1 MENSGTAAGVRKAI
15 LLVEDN
21 KLNQRL
27 MESSLRRFGFVIDLA
42 SNGLE
47 AVEKY
52 QADPG
57 RYSLIIMDIM
67 MPVMD
72 GLEATRQI
80 RIYEQPL
87 NLRIP
92 IIALTANTFNA
103 DRERCLSYG
112 MDDYLAKPLNMEL
125 LAQSFRSLGIIE

>member
-1 MENSGTAAGVRKAI
+1 MVSMVKTI
-15 LLVEDN
+15 MLVEDN

-27 MESSLRRFGFVIDLA
+27 MESSLRRFGFTIEVA
-42 SNGLE
+42 NNGQE
-47 AVEKY
+47 AVDMY
-52 QADPG
+52 TANPG
-57 RYSLIIMDIM
+57 QYDLIIMDIM

-80 RIYEQPL
+80 RIFEQKTGKK
-87 NLRIP
+87 IP

-112 MDDYLAKPLNMEL
+112 MNEYIAKPLNMEKL
-125 LAQSFRSLGIIE
+125 TQAFRDLGIIDR

>member
-1 MENSGTAAGVRKAI
+1 MENSDKSI
-15 LLVEDN
+15 MLVEDN

-27 MESSLRRFGFVIDLA
+27 MESSLRRFGFHIELA

-52 QADPG
+52 QADPHK
-57 RYSLIIMDIM
+57 YSLIIMDIM

-80 RIYEQPL
+80 RTFEQM
-87 NLRIP
+87 NDLRIP

-112 MDDYLAKPLNMEL
+112 MDDYLAKPLDMEL
-125 LAQSFRSLGIIE
+125 LAQSFRSLGIIK

>member
-1 MENSGTAAGVRKAI
+1 MEPCGKTI

-27 MESSLRRFGFVIDLA
+27 MESSLRRFGFAIELA
-42 SNGLE
+42 GNGLE
-47 AVEKY
+47 AIEKY
-52 QADPG
+52 QADPLKF
-57 RYSLIIMDIM
+57 SLIIMDIM
-67 MPVMD
+67 MPIMD

-80 RIYEQPL
+80 RAFEETRNI
-87 NLRIP
+87 RIP

-112 MDDYLAKPLNMEL
+112 MDDYLAKPLNIEL
-125 LAQSFRSLGIIE
+125 LAQSFRNLGIIK

>member
-1 MENSGTAAGVRKAI
+1 MENSVKTI

-27 MESSLRRFGFVIDLA
+27 MESSLRRFGFQIELA
-42 SNGLE
+42 GNGLE

-52 QADPG
+52 QADPQK
-57 RYSLIIMDIM
+57 YSLIIMDIM

-80 RIYEQPL
+80 RIFEQL
-87 NLRIP
+87 TNIRIP

-125 LAQSFRSLGIIE
+125 LAQSFRNLGIIE

>member
-1 MENSGTAAGVRKAI
+1 MADTDKSI
-15 LLVEDN
+15 MLVEDN

-27 MESSLRRFGFVIDLA
+27 MESSLRRFGFHIDLA
-42 SNGLE
+42 NNGLE
-47 AVEKY
+47 AVEMY
-52 QADPG
+52 QANPG
-57 RYSLIIMDIM
+57 KYSLIIMDIM

-80 RIYEQPL
+80 RVFEQGKSY
-87 NLRIP
+87 RIP

-112 MDDYLAKPLNMEL
+112 MDDYLAKPLNLDL
-125 LAQSFRSLGIIE
+125 LAQSFRNLGIIQ

>member
-1 MENSGTAAGVRKAI
+1 M
-15 LLVEDN
+15 LVEDN

-27 MESSLRRFGFVIDLA
+27 MESSLKHFGFNIEVA
-42 SNGLE
+42 NNGKE
-47 AVEKY
+47 AVEMY
-52 QADPG
+52 QSNPG
-57 RYSLIIMDIM
+57 QFDLIIMDIM

-80 RIYEQPL
+80 RIFERKKKI
-87 NLRIP
+87 RIP

-112 MDDYLAKPLNMEL
+112 MDEYIAKPLNMDKL
-125 LAQSFRSLGIIE
+125 THAFRELGIVEE

>member
-1 MENSGTAAGVRKAI
+1 ME
-15 LLVEDN
+15 
-21 KLNQRL
+21 
-27 MESSLRRFGFVIDLA
+27 
-42 SNGLE
+42 
-47 AVEKY
+47 
-52 QADPG
+52 ADFKKI
-57 RYSLIIMDIM
+57 LIIDDDSFLLDMYALKFSKSNFSVTTALGPESALEKLRGGLSPDVMLLDIM

-80 RIYEQPL
+80 RIFEQMN

-125 LAQSFRSLGIIE
+125 LAQSFRSLGIIK

>member
-1 MENSGTAAGVRKAI
+1 VVIMENSVKTI

-27 MESSLRRFGFVIDLA
+27 MESSLRRFGFQIELA
-42 SNGLE
+42 GNGLE

-52 QADPG
+52 QADPQK
-57 RYSLIIMDIM
+57 YSLIIMDIM

-80 RIYEQPL
+80 RIFEQL
-87 NLRIP
+87 TNIRIP

-125 LAQSFRSLGIIE
+125 LAQSFRNLGIIE

>member
-1 MENSGTAAGVRKAI
+1 MENVVRTI
-15 LLVEDN
+15 MLVEDN

-27 MESSLRRFGFVIDLA
+27 MESSLRRFGFHIELA
-42 SNGLE
+42 GNGLE
-47 AVEKY
+47 AVERY
-52 QADPG
+52 QADPHKF
-57 RYSLIIMDIM
+57 SLIIMDIM

-80 RIYEQPL
+80 RIFEQQN
-87 NLRIP
+87 NLRVP

-112 MDDYLAKPLNMEL
+112 MDDYLAKPLNMDL
-125 LAQSFRSLGIIE
+125 LAQSFRSLGIIK

>member
-1 MENSGTAAGVRKAI
+1 MENSGKTI
-15 LLVEDN
+15 MLVEDN

-27 MESSLRRFGFVIDLA
+27 MESSLRRFGFQIELA
-42 SNGLE
+42 NNGLE

-52 QADPG
+52 QADPY

-80 RIYEQPL
+80 RIFEQT
-87 NLRIP
+87 NNVRIP

-112 MDDYLAKPLNMEL
+112 MDDYLAKPLNMEF
-125 LAQSFRSLGIIE
+125 LAQSFRSLGIIQ

>member
-1 MENSGTAAGVRKAI
+1 MENAEKAI
-15 LLVEDN
+15 MLVEDN

-27 MESSLRRFGFVIDLA
+27 MESSLRRFGFQIDLA
-42 SNGLE
+42 NNGLE

-52 QADPG
+52 QATPEK
-57 RYSLIIMDIM
+57 YSLIIMDIM

-80 RIYEQPL
+80 RIFEEM
-87 NLRIP
+87 NDIRIP

>member
-1 MENSGTAAGVRKAI
+1 MANSGNATGDERMI

-27 MESSLRRFGFVIDLA
+27 MESSLRRFGFAIDLA
-42 SNGLE
+42 ANGLE

-52 QADPG
+52 QAGPG
-57 RYSLIIMDIM
+57 RYILIIMDIM

-87 NLRIP
+87 NIRIP

-125 LAQSFRSLGIIE
+125 LAQAFRNLGIIK

>member
-1 MENSGTAAGVRKAI
+1 MENSKIAI

-27 MESSLRRFGFVIDLA
+27 MESSLRRFGFHIELA
-42 SNGLE
+42 GNGLE

-52 QADPG
+52 QADPH

-80 RIYEQPL
+80 RIFEQ
-87 NLRIP
+87 NNNFRIP
-92 IIALTANTFNA
+92 IIALTANTFNS

-112 MDDYLAKPLNMEL
+112 MDDYFAKPLNMEL
-125 LAQSFRSLGIIE
+125 LAQTFRSLGIIK

>member
-1 MENSGTAAGVRKAI
+1 MENSVKAI
-15 LLVEDN
+15 MLVEDN

-27 MESSLRRFGFVIDLA
+27 MESSLRRFGFHIELA
-42 SNGLE
+42 GNGLE

-52 QADPG
+52 QAEPHK
-57 RYSLIIMDIM
+57 YSLIIMDIM

-80 RIYEQPL
+80 RNFEQL
-87 NLRIP
+87 NNLRVP

-125 LAQSFRSLGIIE
+125 LAQSFRSLGIIQ

>member
-1 MENSGTAAGVRKAI
+1 MKDISI

-27 MESSLRRFGFVIDLA
+27 MESSLRRFGFKIDVA
-42 SNGLE
+42 NNGLE

-52 QADPG
+52 QASPTAFD
-57 RYSLIIMDIM
+57 LIIMDIM

-80 RIYEQPL
+80 RIFEQKKTF
-87 NLRIP
+87 RIP

-112 MDDYLAKPLNMEL
+112 MDEYIAKPLNMEKL
-125 LAQSFRSLGIIE
+125 TKAFKDLGIIQ

>member
-1 MENSGTAAGVRKAI
+1 MENSVKAI
-15 LLVEDN
+15 MLVEDN

-27 MESSLRRFGFVIDLA
+27 MESSLRRFGFHIELA
-42 SNGLE
+42 GNGLE

-52 QADPG
+52 QADPHK
-57 RYSLIIMDIM
+57 YSLIIMDIM

-72 GLEATRQI
+72 GFEATRQI
-80 RIYEQPL
+80 RLFEQIN

-125 LAQSFRSLGIIE
+125 LAQSFRSLGIIK

>member
-1 MENSGTAAGVRKAI
+1 MENSGKAI
-15 LLVEDN
+15 MLVEDN

-27 MESSLRRFGFVIDLA
+27 MESSLRRFGYQIELA
-42 SNGLE
+42 GNGLE

-52 QADPG
+52 QSDPA
-57 RYSLIIMDIM
+57 RYILIIMDIM

-80 RIYEQPL
+80 RIFEQMN
-87 NLRIP
+87 NLKIP

-125 LAQSFRSLGIIE
+125 LAQSFRSLGIIK

>member
-1 MENSGTAAGVRKAI
+1 VVFMESSEKAI

-21 KLNQRL
+21 KLNQKL
-27 MESSLRRFGFVIDLA
+27 MESTLKRFGLSIALA
-42 SNGLE
+42 NNGLE
-47 AVEKY
+47 AVELY
-52 QADPG
+52 EANPH
-57 RYSLIIMDIM
+57 RYCIIIMDIM

-80 RIYEQPL
+80 RNFEKT
-87 NLRIP
+87 NDLRIP

-112 MDDYLAKPLNMEL
+112 MDDYLAKPLNLKL
-125 LAQSFRSLGIIE
+125 LTQSFRNLGIII

>member
-1 MENSGTAAGVRKAI
+1 MEPGGKAI

-27 MESSLRRFGFVIDLA
+27 MESSLRRFGFHIELA

-47 AVEKY
+47 AFEKY
-52 QADPG
+52 QADPQK
-57 RYSLIIMDIM
+57 YSLIIMDIM

-80 RIYEQPL
+80 RIFEQTK
-87 NLRIP
+87 NIRIP

-125 LAQSFRSLGIIE
+125 LAQSFRSLGIIK

>member
-1 MENSGTAAGVRKAI
+1 MEKSDKSI
-15 LLVEDN
+15 MLVEDN

-27 MESSLRRFGFVIDLA
+27 MESSLRRFGFHIELA
-42 SNGLE
+42 GNGLE

-52 QADPG
+52 QADPHK
-57 RYSLIIMDIM
+57 YSLIIMDIM

-80 RIYEQPL
+80 RIFEQIN
-87 NLRIP
+87 NLRVP

-125 LAQSFRSLGIIE
+125 LAQSFRSLGIIK

>member
-1 MENSGTAAGVRKAI
+1 MDKSDKTI
-15 LLVEDN
+15 MLVEDN

-27 MESSLRRFGFVIDLA
+27 MESSLRRFGFHIELA
-42 SNGLE
+42 GNGLE

-52 QADPG
+52 QADPHQ
-57 RYSLIIMDIM
+57 YSLIIMDIM

-80 RIYEQPL
+80 RLFEQIH

-125 LAQSFRSLGIIE
+125 LTQSFRNLGIIK

>member
-1 MENSGTAAGVRKAI
+1 MESTEKSI

-27 MESSLRRFGFVIDLA
+27 MESSLRRFGFHIDLA
-42 SNGLE
+42 NNGLE
-47 AVEKY
+47 AVELY
-52 QADPG
+52 QANPDK
-57 RYSLIIMDIM
+57 YCLIIMDIM

-72 GLEATRQI
+72 GLESTRQI
-80 RIYEQPL
+80 RIYEQGKTY
-87 NLRIP
+87 RVP

-112 MDDYLAKPLNMEL
+112 MDDYLAKPLNLDL
-125 LAQSFRSLGIIE
+125 LAQSFRNLGIIK

>member
-1 MENSGTAAGVRKAI
+1 MSDKSI
-15 LLVEDN
+15 MLVEDN

-27 MESSLRRFGFVIDLA
+27 MESSLRRFGFHIDLA
-42 SNGLE
+42 NNGLE
-47 AVEKY
+47 AVEMY
-52 QADPG
+52 QANPG
-57 RYSLIIMDIM
+57 NYSLIIMDIM

-80 RIYEQPL
+80 RIFEQGKSF
-87 NLRIP
+87 RIP

-112 MDDYLAKPLNMEL
+112 MDDYLAKPLNMDL
-125 LAQSFRSLGIIE
+125 LAQSFRNLGIIK

>member
-1 MENSGTAAGVRKAI
+1 MDNISI

-27 MESSLRRFGFVIDLA
+27 MESSLKRFGFKIDVA
-42 SNGLE
+42 NNGLE

-52 QADPG
+52 QADHDS
-57 RYSLIIMDIM
+57 YDLIIMDIM

-80 RIYEQPL
+80 RIFERKKKF
-87 NLRIP
+87 RIP

-112 MDDYLAKPLNMEL
+112 MDEYIAKPLNMEKL
-125 LAQSFRSLGIIE
+125 TTVFKDLGIIQ

>member
-1 MENSGTAAGVRKAI
+1 MEASGKTI

-52 QADPG
+52 QADPHK
-57 RYSLIIMDIM
+57 YSLIIMDIM

-80 RIYEQPL
+80 RIFEKPK
-87 NLRIP
+87 NIKIP

-125 LAQSFRSLGIIE
+125 LAQSFRSLGVIK

>member
-1 MENSGTAAGVRKAI
+1 MKNISI

-27 MESSLRRFGFVIDLA
+27 MESSLRRFGFIIDVA
-42 SNGLE
+42 NNGLE

-52 QADPG
+52 KATPQAFN
-57 RYSLIIMDIM
+57 LIIMDIM

-80 RIYEQPL
+80 RIFEQKKKFC
-87 NLRIP
+87 IP

-112 MDDYLAKPLNMEL
+112 MDEYIAKPLNMDKL
-125 LAQSFRSLGIIE
+125 TIAFKKLGIIG

>member
-1 MENSGTAAGVRKAI
+1 MEPSGKTI

-27 MESSLRRFGFVIDLA
+27 MESSLRRFGFAIDLA
-42 SNGLE
+42 GNGLE
-47 AVEKY
+47 AIEKY
-52 QADPG
+52 QADPLKF
-57 RYSLIIMDIM
+57 SLIIMDIM
-67 MPVMD
+67 MPIMD

-80 RIYEQPL
+80 RAFEETRNI
-87 NLRIP
+87 RIP

-112 MDDYLAKPLNMEL
+112 MDDYLAKPLNIEL
-125 LAQSFRSLGIIE
+125 LAQSFRNLGVIK

>member
-1 MENSGTAAGVRKAI
+1 MENCNKTI

-27 MESSLRRFGFVIDLA
+27 MESSLRRLGFLIELA
-42 SNGLE
+42 GNGLE
-47 AVEKY
+47 AIEMYQSDPHKY
-52 QADPG
+52 CI
-57 RYSLIIMDIM
+57 IIMDIM

-80 RIYEQPL
+80 RNYEKMN

-112 MDDYLAKPLNMEL
+112 MDDYLSKPLNMKL
-125 LAQSFRSLGIIE
+125 LIQSFRNLGIII

>member
-1 MENSGTAAGVRKAI
+1 MDNISI

-27 MESSLRRFGFVIDLA
+27 MESSLKRFGFTIEVA
-42 SNGLE
+42 NNGLE
-47 AVEKY
+47 SVEMY
-52 QADPG
+52 QANPDKFD
-57 RYSLIIMDIM
+57 LIIMDIM

-80 RIYEQPL
+80 RIFEEKKKF
-87 NLRIP
+87 RIP

-112 MDDYLAKPLNMEL
+112 MDEYIAKPLNMEKL
-125 LAQSFRSLGIIE
+125 TKAFRDLGIIQ

>member
-1 MENSGTAAGVRKAI
+1 MDYSEKTI
-15 LLVEDN
+15 MLVEDN

-27 MESSLRRFGFVIDLA
+27 MESSLRRFGFQIELA
-42 SNGLE
+42 GNGLE

-52 QADPG
+52 QTNPH
-57 RYSLIIMDIM
+57 RYVLIIMDIM

-80 RIYEQPL
+80 RIFEQL
-87 NLRIP
+87 NNIRIP

-103 DRERCLSYG
+103 DRERCLFYG

-125 LAQSFRSLGIIE
+125 LAQSFRSLGIIK

>member
-1 MENSGTAAGVRKAI
+1 MENISI

-27 MESSLRRFGFVIDLA
+27 MESSLKKFGFKIDVA
-42 SNGLE
+42 NNGLE

-52 QADPG
+52 QADPQA
-57 RYSLIIMDIM
+57 YDLIIMDIM

-80 RIYEQPL
+80 RIFEQKKKF
-87 NLRIP
+87 RIP

-112 MDDYLAKPLNMEL
+112 MDEYISKPLNMEKL
-125 LAQSFRSLGIIE
+125 TKAFKDLRIIE